1 MQSKN
6 SIKPQKEKE
15 KGTKKKY
22 KINRKT
28 KIKMITNTYLAII
41 TLSVGGLNASKTQ
54 SD

>member
-22 KINRKT
+22 KINWKT
-28 KIKMITNTYLAII
+28 RFKMTIHIY
-41 TLSVGGLNASKTQ
+41 Q
-54 SD
+54 